1 MRPKHVVV
9 IGAGI
14 VGGSIA
20 FHLAEHG
27 AEVTLIDA
35 GQPGHGASRVS
46 FAWINGRDKNPR
58 GYHELN
64 RRSQDMWR
72 RFADRLEGDVGL
84 TWGGE
89 MRWSVTADG
98 ADELRSRVAELQSW
112 GYPIRTLSPDEAVEM
127 EGHIRFGDITAV
139 SFTDSDGHVDP
150 VRVANA
156 CSERVR
162 QHGGEVILDTLVE
175 AISVSDGRAH
185 ALQAGDREIEADSI
199 VIAGGA
205 ASPKL
210 AGLAGIKIGDAHS
223 FGSTTITTPLPD
235 PLFANIAAMHT
246 PRDLPG
252 SLLNILQLS
261 DGSVMIHG
269 GEHGINGKDGSRD
282 DGDQLLQDATQW
294 LPGIDGSEVAE
305 IRRAT
310 RPVPPD
316 GLPVLG
322 YAQKVPNVYIAFTH
336 SGVSLAPLI
345 GEFAAIEILDGA
357 RIQALEP
364 YRLER
369 FA

>member
-1 MRPKHVVV
+1 MRPEHVTV

-20 FHLAEHG
+20 FHLAERG

-72 RFADRLEGDVGL
+72 RFADRLEADVGL

-89 MRWSVTADG
+89 MRWSVTAGG

-112 GYPIRTLSPDEAVEM
+112 GYPIHMLSPEEAAEM
-127 EGHIRFGDITAV
+127 EQGIRFGDVTAV

-150 VRVANA
+150 VRVAVA
-156 CSERVR
+156 CAGRVR
-162 QHGGEVILDTLVE
+162 QLGGEVILDTTVA
-175 AISVSDGRAH
+175 AIAVTDGHAHSV
-185 ALQAGDREIEADSI
+185 QAGDREIEADSI
-199 VIAGGA
+199 VLAGGA
-205 ASPKL
+205 ASPRL
-210 AGLAGIKIGDAHS
+210 AGLAGIALGDAHS
-223 FGSTTITTPLPD
+223 FGSTTITTPLEE
-235 PLFANIAAMHT
+235 PLFSNIAAMHT
-246 PRDLPG
+246 PRDLPD
-252 SLLNILQLS
+252 SLLNIRQLS

-269 GEHGINGKDGSRD
+269 GEHGIMGKEGSRD
-282 DGDQLLQDATQW
+282 DGDRLLEEAVRW
-294 LPGIDGSEVAE
+294 LPGISGAEVAE

-316 GLPVLG
+316 GHPVLG
-322 YAQKVPNVYIAFTH
+322 FARDVGNVYIAFTH

-357 RIQALEP
+357 RIEALEP

-369 FA
+369 FS

>member
-1 MRPKHVVV
+1 MRPEHVTV

-20 FHLAEHG
+20 FHLAERG

-72 RFADRLEGDVGL
+72 RFADRLEADVGL

-89 MRWSVTADG
+89 MRWSVTAGG

-112 GYPIRTLSPDEAVEM
+112 GYPIHTLSPEEAAEM
-127 EGHIRFGDITAV
+127 EQGIRFGDVTAV

-150 VRVANA
+150 VRVAVA
-156 CSERVR
+156 CAGRVR
-162 QHGGEVILDTLVE
+162 QLGGEVILDTPVE
-175 AISVSDGRAH
+175 AIAVSDGHAH
-185 ALQAGDREIEADSI
+185 SVQAENREIETDSI
-199 VIAGGA
+199 VIAAGA
-205 ASPKL
+205 ASPRL
-210 AGLAGIKIGDAHS
+210 AGLAGIELGDAHS
-223 FGSTTITTPLPD
+223 FGSTTITTPLEE
-235 PLFANIAAMHT
+235 PLFSNIAAMHT
-246 PRDLPG
+246 PRDLPD
-252 SLLNILQLS
+252 SLLNIRQLS

-269 GEHGINGKDGSRD
+269 GEHGIMGREGSRD
-282 DGDQLLQDATQW
+282 DGDQLLEEAVRW
-294 LPGIDGSEVAE
+294 LPGISGAEVAE

-316 GLPVLG
+316 GHPVLG
-322 YAQKVPNVYIAFTH
+322 FARDVGNVYIAFTH

-357 RIQALEP
+357 RIKALEP
-364 YRLER
+364 YRLEP
-369 FA
+369 FT

>member
-1 MRPKHVVV
+1 MRVAV

-20 FHLAEHG
+20 LHLAERG
-27 AEVTLIDA
+27 AEITLIDA
-35 GQPGHGASRVS
+35 GRPGHGASRVS

-72 RFADRLEGDVGL
+72 RFADRLLADVGL

-98 ADELRSRVAELQSW
+98 ANQLRRRISELQSW
-112 GYPIRTLSPDEAVEM
+112 GYPIRTMSPDEAAEM
-127 EGHIRFGDITAV
+127 EQGIRFGDVTAV

-150 VRVANA
+150 VRVATA
-156 CSERVR
+156 CAERVR
-162 QHGGEVILDTLVE
+162 QLGGEVILDSPVE
-175 AISVSDGRAH
+175 AITVSGGRAH
-185 ALQAGDREIEADSI
+185 ALQAGDREIETDSI

-210 AGLAGIKIGDAHS
+210 AGMAGIELGEAHS
-223 FGSTTITTPLPD
+223 YGSTTITTPLD
-235 PLFANIAAMHT
+235 GPLFTNIAAMHT
-246 PRDLPG
+246 PRDLPD
-252 SLLNILQLS
+252 SLLNIRQLS

-269 GEHGINGKDGSRD
+269 GEHGINGKEGSRD
-282 DGDQLLQDATQW
+282 DGDRLLEEAIGW
-294 LPGIDGSEVAE
+294 LPAISGAEVAE

-316 GLPVLG
+316 GHPVLG
-322 YAQKVPNVYIAFTH
+322 YARKVGNVYIAFTH

-357 RIQALEP
+357 RIAALEP

-369 FA
+369 FS